1 MKKSNKNQSAF
12 VNVPTTTFNALKGL
26 LFTKSG
32 GVDLSGIIDD
42 LGGDDLTAV
51 NVALAYNNMIPEID
65 KSTRFAYN
73 WRNMYYEYVFV
84 SYSLI
89 RDVVKVEKYTKNHE
103 DVLEYDN
110 PDIQEMSYERWL
122 DLSTDNSEIKE
133 KCVKYFEENN
143 K

>member
-1 MKKSNKNQSAF
+1 MKTKNSTSARIQ
-12 VNVPTTTFNALKGL
+12 VPATTFNALKSL

-51 NVALAYNNMIPEID
+51 NVALCYNKMVPEID

-73 WRNMYYEYVFV
+73 WRNTYYEYVFV

-89 RDVVKVEKYTKNHE
+89 RGIVKVEKYTKNHE
-103 DVLEYDN
+103 DALEYDN
-110 PDIQEMSYERWL
+110 PEIQEMSYERWL

-133 KCVKYFEENN
+133 ECSKYFEENN

>member
-1 MKKSNKNQSAF
+1 MKIKKSTQATIE
-12 VNVPTTTFNALKGL
+12 VPATTFNALKGL

-73 WRNMYYEYVFV
+73 WRNTYYEYVFV

-89 RDVVKVEKYTKNHE
+89 RDMVKVEKYTKNHE
-103 DVLEYDN
+103 DVLEYDY
-110 PDIQEMSYERWL
+110 PDIQELSYEGWL
-122 DLSTDNSEIKE
+122 NLSTDNSEIKE
-133 KCVKYFEENN
+133 KCSKYFEENN